1 MTRAVEGLIERF
13 DVSLIR
19 PVEMVVS
26 VQAAAA
32 AAAAGLEA
40 DENGIARGVGRDVF
54 RSDDWIVRAAPRRS
68 ASERILDVIIALGSE
83 GRSRAQRNGC
93 LTASVVAAEGCYC

>member
-13 DVSLIR
+13 DMSLIR

-26 VQAAAA
+26 VQAAA

-54 RSDDWIVRAAPRRS
+54 RSDDWIVRAAPRR
-68 ASERILDVIIALGSE
+68 IIALGSE
-83 GRSRAQRNGC
+83 GRSRAQCNGC
-93 LTASVVAAEGCYC
+93 LTASVVAAEGCYY